1 MSEINYLK
9 CNVCGD
15 YIFGNIHF
23 SGTQINFDNKNCRS
37 CRNFFHR
44 SNRQMKRLVMFCL
57 MLIKRNHVW
66 QIVVLSQLCW
76 SAWNFRCPMFAY
88 QCQCVEKCSGSS
100 ITFCNITKET
110 RNSCKQCRY
119 KKCTGKCPCAG
130 NWREEILSLYN
141 NSPQNVEF
149 SIKHSWNAKCD
160 ILLMK
165 LFIPCCDWCSIPM
178 AVNPFKFSGKVNPP
192 RDQVVIQN
200 WKIIKKNKKYI
211 MIRIN
216 THLLCLYSK

>member
-1 MSEINYLK
+1 M
-9 CNVCGD
+9 
-15 YIFGNIHF
+15 
-23 SGTQINFDNKNCRS
+23 
-37 CRNFFHR
+37 
-44 SNRQMKRLVMFCL
+44 
-57 MLIKRNHVW
+57 IKRNHLW

-141 NSPQNVEF
+141 KTDSLWIITFKNPSNFLSNTVEMLSVIYSLWNYSFHVAIDVAFQWPSIHSNSPVKWIPQE
-149 SIKHSWNAKCD
+149 IK
-160 ILLMK
+160 LLFKTEK
-165 LFIPCCDWCSIPM
+165 LS
-178 AVNPFKFSGKVNPP
+178 
-192 RDQVVIQN
+192 
-200 WKIIKKNKKYI
+200 
-211 MIRIN
+211 RITRN
-216 THLLCLYSK
+216 I

>member
-1 MSEINYLK
+1 M
-9 CNVCGD
+9 
-15 YIFGNIHF
+15 
-23 SGTQINFDNKNCRS
+23 
-37 CRNFFHR
+37 
-44 SNRQMKRLVMFCL
+44 
-57 MLIKRNHVW
+57 IKRNHLW

-141 NSPQNVEF
+141 NSPQNVWF
-149 SIKHSWNAKCD
+149 NRFIMNFAALLLYPFNCVLTLSTICKRSSSSQPLTLLVFGRVFFLIYIYRNRKHS
-160 ILLMK
+160 L
-165 LFIPCCDWCSIPM
+165 
-178 AVNPFKFSGKVNPP
+178 
-192 RDQVVIQN
+192 
-200 WKIIKKNKKYI
+200 KIENKKSDCDSYS
-211 MIRIN
+211 RILRDN
-216 THLLCLYSK
+216 FL